1 MLNHYLIT
9 KLSVLEI
16 FNQSLWQA
24 RREALI
30 AKLLGKASRLKSY
43 EESSPDKTWQK
54 RYLGMMTIPTLQI
67 TGTVGRQDDFDGRFR
82 PLKPHLKERWV
93 NVALRSQDAG
103 WPPIEV
109 IKAGDDYFVMDG
121 HHRTSFAHSTG
132 MAFIEAEV
140 WEMIQKPDLS
150 HTSRRSGQT
159 IAPLKP
165 IPAYGGLS
173 QKPADC
179 CQVICTPL
187 L

>member
-1 MLNHYLIT
+1 MLNHYSIT
-9 KLSVLEI
+9 KLSVSET
-16 FNQSLWQA
+16 FSQSLWQA

-30 AKLLGKASRLKSY
+30 AKLLGKTSRLKSY
-43 EESSPDKTWQK
+43 EESSTDKTWQK

-67 TGTVGRQDDFDGRFR
+67 TGTVGRHDDFDGRFR

-109 IKAGDDYFVMDG
+109 IKAGDDYFVIDG

-140 WEMIQKPDLS
+140 WEMIQKPAKRENS
-150 HTSRRSGQT
+150 QRSDH
-159 IAPLKP
+159 AAALKP
-165 IPAYGGLS
+165 IPALGVLS
-173 QKPADC
+173 QRPADC
-179 CQVICTPL
+179 CRSTCVCG
-187 L
+187 